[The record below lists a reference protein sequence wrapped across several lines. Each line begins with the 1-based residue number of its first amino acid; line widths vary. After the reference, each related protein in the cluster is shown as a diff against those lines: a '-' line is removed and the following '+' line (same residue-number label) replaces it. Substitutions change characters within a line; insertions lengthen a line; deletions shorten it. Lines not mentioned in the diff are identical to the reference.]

1 MDKKISLIT
10 LTCTLLFLNACTAV
24 QQTTEEYSPQIPET
38 QDGYYRVK
46 RGDNLYRIGLHFNQN
61 VNTLKKWNN
70 LPNENQLKEGQLLRV
85 VSPNTTTRKNIQTQK
100 TTNMQNIT
108 NTQTTTTSTSN
119 YQEFIWPARGTTIT
133 NFDGKNNKGID
144 ISGSVGDP
152 IVAVADGEVIY
163 VGEEVKGY
171 GKLILIKHANRI
183 LSTYAHNNRM
193 LVQVGQKVKQG
204 EKIAEMGRLPNG
216 DAALHFELRRDSLA
230 INPVNYLNGR

>member
-1 MDKKISLIT
+1 MVKKISLIT
-10 LTCTLLFLNACTAV
+10 LTCTLLFLNACTTA
-24 QQTTEEYSPQIPET
+24 QQSTAEYTPQIPET
-38 QDGYYRVK
+38 QDGFYRVK
-46 RGDNLYRIGLHFNQN
+46 RGDNLYRIGLRFNQN
-61 VNTLKKWNN
+61 VTTLKKWNN

-85 VSPNTTTRKNIQTQK
+85 TSSNATTNKNPQTQNTANIQD
-100 TTNMQNIT
+100 TTNNQTTAT
-108 NTQTTTTSTSN
+108 NTSN
-119 YQEFIWPARGTTIT
+119 NQEFIFPAQGTVIN

-152 IVAVADGEVIY
+152 IIAVADGEVIY

-204 EKIAEMGRLPNG
+204 DKIAEMGRLPNG

-230 INPVNYLNGR
+230 INPVNYLNKR